1 MSGRLNARL
10 HNQLGLIH
18 TTVESAFLTT
28 GTVLATLAVLVVVY
42 ITLFLLGR

>member
-10 HNQLGLIH
+10 HNQFGLIH

-28 GTVLATLAVLVVVY
+28 GTVLATLAMLVIVC
-42 ITLFLLGR
+42 IALFVLGR